1 MAGFRALASEPDLHL
16 SMYPAPHLQLV
27 HLVTVYFP
35 VAFHTYSKGF
45 TFAGNHE
52 LFPRLFAF
60 QIFEFSYMMHLE
72 RHVFFSTEFT
82 FFCFYS
88 FHETILSTVDNSSWK
103 YVAVY
108 GNVPLPFKALIVEK
122 DCVLPTF
129 AAYILHTQVLINPHA
144 FNNCAFGSAVLSR
157 KGFEHTVLH
166 HVFKI
171 VNSTTIKSQCVI
183 IIEASDFR
191 IVT

>member
-88 FHETILSTVDNSSWK
+88 FHETILSTVDNSCLLYTSR
-103 YVAVY
+103 
-108 GNVPLPFKALIVEK
+108 
-122 DCVLPTF
+122 CV
-129 AAYILHTQVLINPHA
+129 
-144 FNNCAFGSAVLSR
+144 
-157 KGFEHTVLH
+157 
-166 HVFKI
+166 
-171 VNSTTIKSQCVI
+171 
-183 IIEASDFR
+183 
-191 IVT
+191 